1 MVKNSLNIPIALLI
15 SLLVIASFIIISGE
29 LKKNR
34 FQIETVKVDINMLK
48 DQLTGFTENINVYN
62 QELSTLNLKVSVLNE
77 ELNYFNKSINGNGND
92 LTKLELKIKDV
103 IVDLRKVKNMTEL
116 QNRKLYVSE

>member
-1 MVKNSLNIPIALLI
+1 MAKNGLNIPFSIVTC
-15 SLLVIASFIIISGE
+15 LLVIVSVMIIKGE

-34 FQIETVKVDINMLK
+34 FQVEIIKTDINTLK
-48 DQLTGFTENINVYN
+48 NQLTGITENINV
-62 QELSTLNLKVSVLNE
+62 

-103 IVDLRKVKNMTEL
+103 IADLRKVKSMTEL

>member
-1 MVKNSLNIPIALLI
+1 MAKNSLIISFALLI
-15 SLLVIASFIIISGE
+15 SLLVITSATIIKGE

-34 FQIETVKVDINMLK
+34 FQTETVKTEINMIK
-48 DQLTGFTENINVYN
+48 SQLTGITENINVYN
-62 QELSTLNLKVSVLNE
+62 HELSTLNLKVSVLNE

-92 LTKLELKIKDV
+92 LTRLELKIKDV
-103 IVDLRKVKNMTEL
+103 IADLKKVKNMTEL